1 MLTFLLH
8 TLWRILIFAV
18 GAIAIWFLFFE
29 AYPYADERVPAFFV
43 ILAAYCIIAYVV
55 IPFLFRLYH
64 VLVKHDHIPLYVT
77 TGDGWASDPVNIA
90 LIVRDKSDLRRAM
103 QKAGWYEADP
113 LTLKNGTRE
122 VWSILAN
129 TSYPEAPVSNLYLFN
144 RPHDIAFQIPTNAQM
159 SARTRHHIRFWRL
172 EAPEGDLKDHNHFD
186 FWSKKLFKWL
196 HLDREIWIGACTE
209 EFRAVDFQWRTG
221 RFTHAGSHESD
232 KERDFVLQTL
242 SDARK
247 IRHIHTSEPGEELRF
262 RGQQFRTFYISDGSV
277 KIAELK

>member
-1 MLTFLLH
+1 MLIFLLH
-8 TLWRILIFAV
+8 TLWRLLILAIGAV
-18 GAIAIWFLFFE
+18 IIWLLVFE
-29 AYPYADERVPAFFV
+29 LVPYVHQRVPIFFIV
-43 ILAAYCIIAYVV
+43 LLGYCVLAYGV

-64 VLVKHDHIPLYVT
+64 FLVKHDHIPLYVT
-77 TGDGWASDPVNIA
+77 TGDGWASDPVNLA
-90 LIVRDKSDLRRAM
+90 LIVRDKAHLRRTM

-113 LTLKNGTRE
+113 LSLTTGIRE
-122 VWSILAN
+122 LWSILLN
-129 TSYPEAPVSNLYLFN
+129 KRYPEAPVSNLYLFN
-144 RPHDIAFQIPTNAQM
+144 RPHDIAFQIPTNPQL

-172 EAPEGDLKDHNHFD
+172 EAPEGDSKDHNHFD

-209 EFRAVDFQWRTG
+209 EFRAIDFQWRTG

-242 SDARK
+242 ADVRK
-247 IRHIHTSEPGEELRF
+247 VRDVHTSDPGKELRF